1 MNFLVVVLCTA
12 LCGIFFPARVIAQ
25 DVTLTSRDK
34 SIELSGNLLS
44 FDGDYY
50 RVDTVYGELTIDST
64 GVLCEGPACPNLES
78 YIAQLTFSGSPVIG
92 RVLLPALIEG
102 FARQSGLVTVR
113 QERDDAQIGYW
124 LQSSDAGETLAYFDI
139 RLTSSDEAFA
149 DLLAL
154 DADVAM
160 ALRVAE
166 PEEIALAKEIGLGVL
181 TNGRQQAFLGM
192 DAVTFVVPENS
203 GLTSLSKQQISEVL
217 SGKIRD
223 WAKLTDSEAAPIRLY
238 SQSGAASALVQAN
251 FGVTSDD
258 AEGLTALT
266 NPFPE
271 QPGSLAFGLAFL
283 SSLPKEMRPIGLTTS
298 CGISHDPTELA
309 VRSGEIGNAFP
320 LVLYRPMRRLPEIG
334 QDFFDY
340 LESSAGQRVVTRAGY
355 VPSAPTIYAFD
366 AVWSRIT
373 NALLQAE
380 TPEQFEALQNA
391 VRVLK
396 PRDLFGGA
404 FRFEADSETLD
415 ASSLALLGQLVR
427 LIEYGELDGRQLMFA
442 GFGAEGAHAQMV
454 EQALFEALQPLS
466 LSAETVSI
474 EFGDIIP
481 LECPET
487 EGAERLN
494 TRVEVWIR

>member
-1 MNFLVVVLCTA
+1 MKLLVAVLFTA
-12 LCGIFFPARVIAQ
+12 LCGTLIPVRLFAQ
-25 DVTLTSRDK
+25 DVTLPSRDR
-34 SIELSGNLLS
+34 SIEVSGNLLG

-78 YIAQLTFSGSPVIG
+78 YIVQLTFSGSPVIG

-102 FARQSGLVTVR
+102 FARQSDLVTVR
-113 QERDDAQIGYW
+113 KEVGDSQIGYW
-124 LQSSDAGETLAYFDI
+124 LQSSDAVETLAYFDI

-166 PEEIALAKEIGLGVL
+166 PDEITLAKEIGLGVL

-192 DAVTFVVPENS
+192 DAVTFVVPEHS
-203 GLTSLSKQQISEVL
+203 GLTSLSKLQLSQVM
-217 SGKIRD
+217 SGKIRN
-223 WAKLTDSEAAPIRLY
+223 WAELTDSEPAPLRLY
-238 SQSGAASALVQAN
+238 SQPGAVSVLMQSGYD
-251 FGVTSDD
+251 FTSED
-258 AEGLTALT
+258 AEGLTPQT
-266 NPFPE
+266 SPFPE
-271 QPGSLAFGLAFL
+271 QPGNLAFGLALL
-283 SSLPKEMRPIGLTTS
+283 SSLPKKMRPIGLTTP
-298 CGISHDPTELA
+298 CGISHDPNELA
-309 VRSGEIGNAFP
+309 VRSGEIAHAFP

-355 VPSAPTIYAFD
+355 VPSAPTIYAFE
-366 AVWSRIT
+366 AVWSRIA

-391 VRVLK
+391 VRTLK
-396 PRDLFGGA
+396 PRELFGGA
-404 FRFEADSETLD
+404 FRLEVGTEMLD
-415 ASSLALLGQLVR
+415 APSSALLRQLVR
-427 LIEYGELDGRQLMFA
+427 LIEYGELDSRQLMFA
-442 GFGAEGAHAQMV
+442 GFGADGANARMV
-454 EQALFEALQPLS
+454 EQALHDALQPLS
-466 LSAETVSI
+466 LTAQTVSV

-487 EGAERLN
+487 EGAARLN

>member
-1 MNFLVVVLCTA
+1 
-12 LCGIFFPARVIAQ
+12 
-25 DVTLTSRDK
+25 
-34 SIELSGNLLS
+34 
-44 FDGDYY
+44 
-50 RVDTVYGELTIDST
+50 
-64 GVLCEGPACPNLES
+64 
-78 YIAQLTFSGSPVIG
+78 
-92 RVLLPALIEG
+92 
-102 FARQSGLVTVR
+102 
-113 QERDDAQIGYW
+113 
-124 LQSSDAGETLAYFDI
+124 
-139 RLTSSDEAFA
+139 
-149 DLLAL
+149 
-154 DADVAM
+154 
-160 ALRVAE
+160 
-166 PEEIALAKEIGLGVL
+166 
-181 TNGRQQAFLGM
+181 
-192 DAVTFVVPENS
+192 
-203 GLTSLSKQQISEVL
+203 
-217 SGKIRD
+217 
-223 WAKLTDSEAAPIRLY
+223 
-238 SQSGAASALVQAN
+238 
-251 FGVTSDD
+251 
-258 AEGLTALT
+258 
-266 NPFPE
+266 
-271 QPGSLAFGLAFL
+271 
-283 SSLPKEMRPIGLTTS
+283 
-298 CGISHDPTELA
+298 
-309 VRSGEIGNAFP
+309 
-320 LVLYRPMRRLPEIG
+320 MRRLPEIG

-415 ASSLALLGQLVR
+415 ASSLALLRQLVR

>member
-1 MNFLVVVLCTA
+1 MKFWVAVLCTA
-12 LCGIFFPARVIAQ
+12 LCSIFIPVSLIAQ

-34 SIELSGNLLS
+34 SIEVSGNLLG

-113 QERDDAQIGYW
+113 QETGDLQIGYW

-139 RLTSSDEAFA
+139 RLTGSDEAFA

-160 ALRVAE
+160 ALRVAQ

-203 GLTSLSKQQISEVL
+203 GLTSLSKQQISEIL
-217 SGKIRD
+217 SGATQN
-223 WAKLTDSEAAPIRLY
+223 WADLTGSEPGPIRLY
-238 SQSGAASALVQAN
+238 SQPGAASVFAQTELSFDSIDTEDSAIQ
-251 FGVTSDD
+251 
-258 AEGLTALT
+258 TA
-266 NPFPE
+266 PFPE
-271 QPGSLAFGLAFL
+271 QPGSLSSGLAFL
-283 SSLPKEMRPIGLTTS
+283 SSLPKDMRPISLTTQ
-298 CGISHDPTELA
+298 CGMNHDPTELA
-309 VRSGEIGNAFP
+309 VRSGEIRGAFP

-355 VPSAPTIYAFD
+355 VPSAPTMYAFD

-380 TPEQFEALQNA
+380 TSEQFEALQNA
-391 VRVLK
+391 VRILK
-396 PRDLFGGA
+396 PRELFGGA
-404 FRFEADSETLD
+404 FRFDTNSDTLD
-415 ASSLALLGQLVR
+415 ASSWALLRQLVR

-442 GFGAEGAHAQMV
+442 GFGAKSAHAQMV
-454 EQALFEALQPLS
+454 EQALLEALQPVS
-466 LSAETVSI
+466 LTAETVSV
-474 EFGDIIP
+474 EFGNIIP

-487 EGAERLN
+487 EGADRLN